1 MVEAGGTG
9 PAHSTLRTPH
19 WFGGPVSERLLPRK
33 LTFRAHGRT
42 LVLDKR
48 AGEKPEHR
56 VMMALLW
63 AAYLPRYPG
72 LRIDV
77 PIGGRYRPDLVQ
89 LDPDGRPEFWGECGA
104 VGAEKLRA
112 LCSRYRA
119 THLVFARWD
128 RDPRAFAAQ
137 IEAALAGQPRRAPV
151 ELIGIDEADL
161 AAIDE
166 HGAIDIDPAALRLRR
181 WG

>member
-1 MVEAGGTG
+1 
-9 PAHSTLRTPH
+9 
-19 WFGGPVSERLLPRK
+19 VSERLLPRK
-33 LTFRAHGRT
+33 LSFRAHGRT

-56 VMMALLW
+56 LMMALLW

-72 LRIDV
+72 VRIDV

-89 LDPDGRPEFWGECGA
+89 LGPDGRPEFWGECGA

-112 LCSRYRA
+112 LCARYRA
-119 THLVFARWD
+119 THLVFARWE

-137 IEAALAGQPRRAPV
+137 IEAALAGLRRQAPV
-151 ELIGIDEADL
+151 ELIALDESDLDTIDPTGTIEL
-161 AAIDE
+161 
-166 HGAIDIDPAALRLRR
+166 DPAALRLRR
-181 WG
+181 WE

>member
-1 MVEAGGTG
+1 M
-9 PAHSTLRTPH
+9 
-19 WFGGPVSERLLPRK
+19 SERLLPRK
-33 LTFRAHGRT
+33 LSFRAHGRT

-56 VMMALLW
+56 LMMALLW
-63 AAYLPRYPG
+63 AAYLPRYPA

-89 LDPDGRPEFWGECGA
+89 LDAEGRPEFWGECGA
-104 VGAEKLRA
+104 VGAEKLKT
-112 LCSRYRA
+112 LCARYRD

-128 RDPRAFAAQ
+128 SDPRGFAAQ
-137 IEAALAGQPRRAPV
+137 IEAALAGLRRRAPV
-151 ELIGIDEADL
+151 ELIGLDEADL
-161 AAIDE
+161 DAIDPN
-166 HGAIDIDPAALRLRR
+166 GAIALDPAALRLRR

>member
-1 MVEAGGTG
+1 
-9 PAHSTLRTPH
+9 
-19 WFGGPVSERLLPRK
+19 LLPRK

-56 VMMALLW
+56 LMMALLW
-63 AAYLPRYPG
+63 AAYLPHYPDM
-72 LRIDV
+72 RIDV

-89 LDPDGRPEFWGECGA
+89 LGPDGRPIFWGECGA
-104 VGAEKLRA
+104 VGAEKLKS
-112 LCSRYRA
+112 LCARLRD

-137 IEAALAGQPRRAPV
+137 IEAALAGVRRRAPI
-151 ELIGIDEADL
+151 ELIGVDEADL
-161 AAIDE
+161 DAIDAT
-166 HGAIDIDPAALRLRR
+166 GTITLDPAALRLRR
-181 WG
+181 WA